1 MNMPNS
7 LSVKGICLN
16 AALCLGIV
24 AFQSGCVSNSVP
36 VCRQT
41 VAEPGV
47 YQVTYTDSN
56 GALHVEYLSA
66 DSSGTIQVGSCTSL
80 VGDPEL
86 LLPNSPPDCSQ
97 ARPSLPKLVASS
109 QDFVDVSIEGVTDP
123 DGDLVIIQIDSILQ
137 NEPTGG
143 LYEGDRSPDAEI
155 TFDPVARLRPERNL
169 TAHGRI
175 YTINFTA
182 SQPQGG
188 SCQNSVRVCVPLLPG
203 GECIDPT
210 PLFDS
215 TKKPEIDLSMSMTD
229 SPDPVNRGDGVT
241 YTVTMTNSSSLL
253 ATHVNLFDDLPFH
266 DYIEVVSSSLTC
278 QHDTSA
284 NSLSCSVGTL
294 AAGESRTATI
304 VLRAL
309 VGGVLTNRVTV
320 SSLDSTDP
328 AFTNNRATAT
338 TGVNLMDDADLVV
351 AIFDNPDPV
360 IRGGPVTYTVTV
372 LNRGPA
378 VATGV
383 TLTDLLPPLEIN
395 DSDVVVSQGTFTRQ
409 PRDGTIICNF
419 GSLASNASATLTFT
433 GFTFTSGSISNTAT
447 VRANELD
454 LDTTNNSVTEFTT
467 VNLQ

>member
-56 GALHVEYLSA
+56 GALHVEYLP

-86 LLPNSPPDCSQ
+86 LLPNSSPDCSQ

-203 GECIDPT
+203 GECTDPT

-338 TGVNLMDDADLVV
+338 T
-351 AIFDNPDPV
+351 
-360 IRGGPVTYTVTV
+360 TVTV